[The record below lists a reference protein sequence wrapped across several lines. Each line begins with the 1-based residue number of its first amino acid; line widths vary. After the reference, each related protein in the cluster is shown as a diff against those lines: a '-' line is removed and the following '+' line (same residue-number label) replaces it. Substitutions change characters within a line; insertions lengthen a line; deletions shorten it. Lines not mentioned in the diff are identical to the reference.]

1 MNSRKTSSGFTL
13 MEVAVAGALVAILSA
28 CVFRG
33 ILTVKQNSQATA
45 QRIAAQGLCL
55 HRYEEMKAVAFELI
69 EESNFPAT
77 NVLLASLSK
86 DPAKGLVMAEI
97 TNRIAVAEGV
107 PERKNVDITCKWTF
121 RGRERTEVLHGIIV
135 NGYSTY
141 AEYGSISGTIAL
153 NPNFELPIMFY
164 ARGTD
169 GSVYTQ
175 ANLSSMP
182 GSFTASTIVIKPGG
196 GGRQDITI
204 GGNTKSVS
212 NDKVFS
218 FTAAGLGNPISVS
231 VTKHTVTVTT
241 DGESSSLVNYSLALS
256 CDQAS
261 FSYR

>member
-1 MNSRKTSSGFTL
+1 
-13 MEVAVAGALVAILSA
+13 
-28 CVFRG
+28 
-33 ILTVKQNSQATA
+33 
-45 QRIAAQGLCL
+45 
-55 HRYEEMKAVAFELI
+55 
-69 EESNFPAT
+69 
-77 NVLLASLSK
+77 
-86 DPAKGLVMAEI
+86 
-97 TNRIAVAEGV
+97 
-107 PERKNVDITCKWTF
+107 
-121 RGRERTEVLHGIIV
+121 
-135 NGYSTY
+135 
-141 AEYGSISGTIAL
+141 
-153 NPNFELPIMFY
+153 MFY